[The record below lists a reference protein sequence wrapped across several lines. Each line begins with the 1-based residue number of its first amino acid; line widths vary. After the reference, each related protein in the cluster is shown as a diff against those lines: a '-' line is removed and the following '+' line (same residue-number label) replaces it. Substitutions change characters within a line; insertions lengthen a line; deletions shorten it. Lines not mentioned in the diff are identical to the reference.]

1 MFPCRRSLQLF
12 QNLFFSARL
21 SPVKYQLRSQTQST
35 IAAMD
40 ADQFRK
46 AAHAAIEES
55 APYLSPSESN
65 VTDHCCLTSHILQQL
80 PPRPSRLA
88 HHPARLPRAP
98 SSLFRSRDSGTMA
111 CHTIRHRGQDR
122 AWPHALAVAQ
132 LHGLL
137 PRRRHLPLT
146 PR

>member
-12 QNLFFSARL
+12 QNFFFLPVCPL
-21 SPVKYQLRSQTQST
+21 SNINCDRKPQST

-40 ADQFRK
+40 ADQFRI

-65 VTDHCCLTSHILQQL
+65 VTDRCCLTSHILQQL

-122 AWPHALAVAQ
+122 AWPHALAVTQ